1 MGASGG
7 PDIVTRGLSYC
18 FDATDKSS
26 VTLGQSGDH
35 TINDLAGND
44 PSSITGAQLNS
55 GSSHHWMDFTA
66 DNMDMGASTGYDSAD
81 AGHMYQT
88 IEMWYKP
95 NTSGMKS
102 SCCDTVFGRYHFRFF
117 QIGASLYFMYGVD
130 ADGETATYTHPSY
143 TVAYDVWHH
152 VVGTRIDVSGTNR
165 FQYWIDG
172 VLKQNH
178 DYNSSWHLRDYTGS
192 TFYVSAAGHTNVN
205 IAIARIYNR
214 GLENDEVLHNFNIQ
228 RDRFG
233 I

>member
-26 VTLGQSGDH
+26 VTIGQGATH

-44 PSSITGAQLNS
+44 PSSTTGAQLNS
-55 GSSHHWMDFTA
+55 GSSTHWMDFTA
-66 DNMDMGASTGYDSAD
+66 DSMDIGPVTGYDPAD
-81 AGHMYQT
+81 TGNMYQT
-88 IEMWYKP
+88 IECWYKP

-102 SCCDTVFGRYHFRFF
+102 SCCDTVFGRYHLRFF
-117 QIGASLYFMYGVD
+117 QIGTNLYFMYGVD
-130 ADGETATYTHPSY
+130 ADGETAVYTHPSH
-143 TVAYDVWHH
+143 TVTNDVWHH
-152 VVGTRIDVSGTNR
+152 AVGTRIDVSGTNR
-165 FQYWIDG
+165 FRFWIDG
-172 VLKQNH
+172 VLKTDH
-178 DYNSSWHLRDYTGS
+178 AYNSSWYLRDYTGS
-192 TFYVSAAGHTNVN
+192 SFTVSAAGHTNVN